1 MRYKMKYQ
9 LYFSLFV
16 YEKIDYWVPL
26 MKYFLLRSDTI
37 EIHCW
42 NEEKLIVE
50 EVQSVLK
57 GFEKT
62 KEYDLTIFKGK
73 ITPDVVNYLSYN
85 NIDIEGKIKW
95 FSIFLINN
103 TTTIFHS
110 EHWGMEFF
118 APDVY
123 KKDVAFI
130 KSIMPV
136 ETNFHQYI

>member
-1 MRYKMKYQ
+1 MKYQ

-57 GFEKT
+57 GFEKLRNT
-62 KEYDLTIFKGK
+62 TLLYSKGK
-73 ITPDVVNYLSYN
+73 L
-85 NIDIEGKIKW
+85 
-95 FSIFLINN
+95 
-103 TTTIFHS
+103 
-110 EHWGMEFF
+110 
-118 APDVY
+118 
-123 KKDVAFI
+123 
-130 KSIMPV
+130 
-136 ETNFHQYI
+136 HQTL